1 MKNIFSAIQWMAFM
15 IASSIVAPIAIASL
29 FQLNPVE
36 TAGLVQ
42 RTMFVLGVAG
52 LLQGLFG
59 HRLPINEGPA
69 GLWWGVFTIYAGLS
83 ATLFSSKMETL
94 QALQFALLISGVM
107 FILLSAAKLIDK
119 IASLF
124 TPVVTAIYLLL
135 LVIQLS
141 GSFIN
146 GMLGI
151 HYRKEIVDWPIACFS
166 FGLVILTF
174 YLTKHKSR
182 FINQYSVLISIVTG
196 WGLFALFGLAKPIVF
211 STNSW
216 IKFPGIFT
224 FGLPKMDGGMIVTA
238 IFVSL
243 LLLTNMIASIRVV
256 KEVLLMQGEKV
267 EAKGN
272 FRSAGYISGLNQ
284 ILGGL
289 FSAIGP
295 VPISGSAGFIATTG
309 IRKLAPFLIGS
320 AFIVITS
327 LFPAVMS
334 ILASLPAPVGYS
346 VTFVVFTNMIG
357 IAFSELEKEADLKRI
372 RIVIGIALMAGVGA
386 MFVPA
391 AAFKGSS
398 PLLTSFF
405 NNGLIF
411 GSVIAII
418 VDQWTKKYNALTK
431 RD

>member
-1 MKNIFSAIQWMAFM
+1 MKTIFSAIQWMAFM
-15 IASSIVAPIAIASL
+15 IASSIVAPIAIASIYHL
-29 FQLNPVE
+29 SPAE

-42 RTMFVLGVAG
+42 RTMFVLGIAG
-52 LLQGLFG
+52 LLQGFFG

-83 ATLFSSKMETL
+83 ATLFSSKIETL
-94 QALQFALLISGVM
+94 QALQFALITSGIIFM
-107 FILLSAAKLIDK
+107 LLSAAKLIDK

-146 GMLGI
+146 GMFGI
-151 HYRKEIVDWPIACFS
+151 GYRKSVVDWPIACFS
-166 FGLVILTF
+166 FVLVLLTF
-174 YLTKHKSR
+174 YLTKHRSR
-182 FINQYSVLISIVTG
+182 LISQYSVLIAIVAG
-196 WGLFALFGLAKPIVF
+196 WGLFALFDLAKPIVV
-211 STNSW
+211 SQKSW
-216 IKFPGIFT
+216 IELPKIFT
-224 FGLPKMDGGMIVTA
+224 FGLPKFDGGMVVTA

-256 KEVLLMQGEKV
+256 KEVLLKEGEHVKD
-267 EAKGN
+267 KGN
-272 FRSAGYISGLNQ
+272 FKCAGYISGINQ
-284 ILGGL
+284 MLGGL

-295 VPISGSAGFIATTG
+295 VPISGSAGFISTTR
-309 IRKLAPFLIGS
+309 IHKLAPFLIGCC
-320 AFIVITS
+320 FIVITS
-327 LFPAVMS
+327 LFPALMAV
-334 ILASLPAPVGYS
+334 LASLPAPVGYS
-346 VTFVVFTNMIG
+346 VTFVVFANMIG
-357 IAFSELEKEADLKRI
+357 IAFSELEKETDMKRI
-372 RIVIGIALMAGVGA
+372 RIVIGISLMAGVGA

-411 GSVIAII
+411 GSVIAIV
-418 VDQWTKKYNALTK
+418 VDQWTKKYATIAK
-431 RD
+431 RG